1 MTKISNLSD
10 LAILAA
16 EMRASQIEADIA
28 NEFGHANNGEYNAA
42 FIETSEMAKLSIV
55 AEPEHADMPDPEMSA
70 AAVELMMKTMFDVLR
85 DTRMQECAA
94 DLAWGFCNSF
104 HMVAKRIEG
113 REDDAAKKLGD
124 LARNFDPSE
133 IYATELEETQQLC
146 QTLEG
151 IRAALECMRDHA
163 AEVYRVETGR
173 PFSTVRGSRVSSKL
187 TASVVDARDYLAG
200 RAQRRREQYAPEGP
214 VVAFSGGAQWH
225 DDAIIWTRLDN
236 IAKRIPNMIL
246 VTTAQNKGC
255 DTIARCW
262 AASRGIKLVEFK
274 LDTSKGRSAGF
285 VRNDRIV
292 ALKPVEAIV
301 CQGSGIQANFAQKL
315 RDAGVPLHVLR
326 LADQRPDELA
336 SAARKAH

>member
-1 MTKISNLSD
+1 
-10 LAILAA
+10 
-16 EMRASQIEADIA
+16 
-28 NEFGHANNGEYNAA
+28 
-42 FIETSEMAKLSIV
+42 
-55 AEPEHADMPDPEMSA
+55 
-70 AAVELMMKTMFDVLR
+70 
-85 DTRMQECAA
+85 
-94 DLAWGFCNSF
+94 
-104 HMVAKRIEG
+104 
-113 REDDAAKKLGD
+113 
-124 LARNFDPSE
+124 
-133 IYATELEETQQLC
+133 
-146 QTLEG
+146 
-151 IRAALECMRDHA
+151 MRDHA

-173 PFSTVRGSRVSSKL
+173 PFSTVKGSRVSSKL

-225 DDAIIWTRLDN
+225 DDAIIWARLDN

-262 AASRGIKLVEFK
+262 AASRGVKLVEFK

-336 SAARKAH
+336 STAHKAH